1 MAREGGVA
9 VRDHVLLGVHERR
22 PRVRPERWRDPPEA
36 VEGAGHGG
44 SDARLVAEC
53 LDRIAADGPPRI
65 GLHEAMDAT
74 LPGPVSQVAVDGDEW
89 LEVPDSRAGL
99 NGRDVRT
106 ERRGRIRT
114 R

>member
-1 MAREGGVA
+1 
-9 VRDHVLLGVHERR
+9 
-22 PRVRPERWRDPPEA
+22 
-36 VEGAGHGG
+36 
-44 SDARLVAEC
+44 
-53 LDRIAADGPPRI
+53 
-65 GLHEAMDAT
+65 MDAT
-74 LPGPVSQVAVDGDEW
+74 LPGLVSQVTVDGEEW